1 MIVEIKPSKATSVFN
16 PLPSCNLT
24 QLQVQFSRATHGA
37 SVCYKSAVAV
47 PNSEVQLSVWG
58 LRLSGKDESIA
69 IDLAG
74 GEKGVEPRVQLLAT
88 ECSGS

>member
-1 MIVEIKPSKATSVFN
+1 
-16 PLPSCNLT
+16 
-24 QLQVQFSRATHGA
+24 
-37 SVCYKSAVAV
+37 
-47 PNSEVQLSVWG
+47 
-58 LRLSGKDESIA
+58 LSGKDESIA